1 MNDLDISP
9 QDYGWVRED
18 EQPNRAACEDMIHGL
33 LEAVYTTGNVESIE
47 FCLEELAYQYGIKV
61 PSSLP
66 AIDSKSKKPSLK
78 AWVEFNH
85 KHNMSLVR
93 R

>member
-1 MNDLDISP
+1 MNDIEVSP

-18 EQPNRAACEDMIHGL
+18 EQPEKKTCVDMIEGL
-33 LEAVYTTGNVESIE
+33 LEAVYVTGNVESIE
-47 FCLEELAYQYGIKV
+47 FCLEELAYQYGINV

-66 AIDSKSKKPSLK
+66 VIDSKKSKPSLR
-78 AWVEFNH
+78 AWVEFNQ

-93 R
+93 S